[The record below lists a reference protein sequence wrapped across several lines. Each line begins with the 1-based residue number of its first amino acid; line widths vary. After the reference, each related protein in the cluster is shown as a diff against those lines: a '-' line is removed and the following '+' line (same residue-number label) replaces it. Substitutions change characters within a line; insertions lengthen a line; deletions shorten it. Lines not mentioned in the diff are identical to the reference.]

1 MTLAKTPSAID
12 GAPLT
17 SSLLRRAQYASI
29 GAEGIVL
36 RPDLKVSQLNVP
48 GVGVNVAPG
57 VAVLLNKYQADPN
70 EAYVVSNPGVHTVPS
85 VEMPAPAA
93 SAKSYIL
100 AIVIGDPDF
109 SQAGHPFMTSEDPP
123 EGEEETFDYV
133 RLVFIEVAAGTTT
146 LATTYPALPLARID
160 IPANTSTITN
170 AMIVDLRSLARPR
183 NRLEMNVASGGA
195 ATLNTVSTAPT
206 WQRFPNVPGLQA
218 RIPAWAKTAK
228 VVATVEGV
236 RLDSAASAVF
246 RPYIEGTSLVGN
258 QTNAYE
264 LSTLTSPYARR
275 SYAVGG
281 VFDVAALAGT
291 TRTFSV
297 QAAAYAA
304 ADAGDFYTDAASSI
318 IMQVYFEE

>member
-36 RPDLKVSQLNVP
+36 RGDLKVSQLDVP
-48 GVGVNVAPG
+48 GIGVNVAPG

-133 RLVFIEVAAGTTT
+133 RLVFVEVASGATS

-160 IPANTSTITN
+160 IPASTSTITN
-170 AMIVDLRSLARPR
+170 AMITDLRSLARPR
-183 NRLEMNVASGGA
+183 NKLEMNVATGGA
-195 ATLNTVSTAPT
+195 ASLTTLYTAPT
-206 WQRFPNVPGLQA
+206 WQRFPNVGGLQT
-218 RIPAWAKTAK
+218 RIPTWAKTAK

-236 RLDSAASAVF
+236 RLDAAARAIL

-264 LSTLTSPYARR
+264 DATLTSTVARR
-275 SYAVGG
+275 AYQVAG

-297 QAAAYAA
+297 HAGAYSA
-304 ADAGDFYTDAASSI
+304 ADVGDFYTDSATSI